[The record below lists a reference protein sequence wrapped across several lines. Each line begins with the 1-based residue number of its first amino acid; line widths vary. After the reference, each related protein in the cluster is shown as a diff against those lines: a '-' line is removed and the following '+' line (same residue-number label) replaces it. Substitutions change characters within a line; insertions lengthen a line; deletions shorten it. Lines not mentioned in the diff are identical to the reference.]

1 MFANDTDIIVLL
13 ISLFMEIICK
23 NVYVGTNTSEVIDIN
38 SLRAILGEERAST
51 LISFHCL
58 TGCDTVGKFQGISK
72 ETWAKLFMTNDF
84 RAESTLL
91 NALSDFQTTVK
102 DSILIE
108 LEKIVCWGY
117 EKREKF
123 SQIKTFSKARVKLY
137 TKQKVNSDRIPP
149 TRGSFR
155 QHALRAFHQL
165 RQYKTACEAFINI
178 LDPSEYGWI
187 HIGEEFVPHTT
198 DSEMAPNSV
207 VQLVSCNCNKGRCTK
222 KCKCASNDE
231 VCTDFCGCNEH
242 CQNSDPKMQASVLDD
257 DVFEDEN

>member
-1 MFANDTDIIVLL
+1 
-13 ISLFMEIICK
+13 MEIICK
-23 NVYVGTNTSEVIDIN
+23 SLYVGTNTSEVIDIN

-123 SQIKTFSKARVKLY
+123 
-137 TKQKVNSDRIPP
+137 
-149 TRGSFR
+149 
-155 QHALRAFHQL
+155 
-165 RQYKTACEAFINI
+165 
-178 LDPSEYGWI
+178 
-187 HIGEEFVPHTT
+187 
-198 DSEMAPNSV
+198 
-207 VQLVSCNCNKGRCTK
+207 
-222 KCKCASNDE
+222 
-231 VCTDFCGCNEH
+231 
-242 CQNSDPKMQASVLDD
+242 
-257 DVFEDEN
+257 

>member
-1 MFANDTDIIVLL
+1 M
-13 ISLFMEIICK
+13 
-23 NVYVGTNTSEVIDIN
+23 
-38 SLRAILGEERAST
+38 
-51 LISFHCL
+51 ISFHCL

-123 SQIKTFSKARVKLY
+123 SQMKTLSKARVKLY
-137 TKQKVNSDRIPP
+137 TKQKVNSDRGDHFDNMLCVHSTNCVS
-149 TRGSFR
+149 TRL
-155 QHALRAFHQL
+155 H
-165 RQYKTACEAFINI
+165 EAFINI

-242 CQNSDPKMQASVLDD
+242 CQNSNPKMQASVLDD
-257 DVFEDEN
+257 NDFEDEN